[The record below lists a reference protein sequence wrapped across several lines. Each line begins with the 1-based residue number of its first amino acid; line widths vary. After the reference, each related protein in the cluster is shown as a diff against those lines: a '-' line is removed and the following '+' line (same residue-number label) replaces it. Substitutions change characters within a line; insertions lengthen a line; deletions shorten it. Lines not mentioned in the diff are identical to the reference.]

1 MGDDT
6 MIDNRILVR
15 QPLQTG
21 QISQQQNIRKNRE
34 QTEIQPSFKEVLNT
48 QLKSEGVEFS
58 KHARNRLVSRGIEV
72 SESDL
77 NKLEEG
83 IMKAASK
90 GARESLIM
98 VNQVAYLVSVENR
111 TVITAI
117 DQESIKENVF
127 TNIDSAVFM

>member
-1 MGDDT
+1 
-6 MIDNRILVR
+6 MIDNRILVK
-15 QPLQTG
+15 QPLQAG
-21 QISQQQNIRKNRE
+21 HISQQQNIRKNRE
-34 QTEIQPSFKEVLNT
+34 QQETLPSFKDVLNT
-48 QLKSEGVEFS
+48 QLKREGVEFS

-72 SESDL
+72 SENDL

-98 VNQVAYLVSVENR
+98 VNQVAYLVSVENK

-117 DQESIKENVF
+117 DKESLKENVF

>member
-1 MGDDT
+1 

-98 VNQVAYLVSVENR
+98 VNQVAYLVSVENK

-117 DQESIKENVF
+117 DKESLKENVF
-127 TNIDSAVFM
+127 TNIDS

>member
-1 MGDDT
+1 

-58 KHARNRLVSRGIEV
+58 KHARNRLVSRGI
-72 SESDL
+72 
-77 NKLEEG
+77 
-83 IMKAASK
+83 
-90 GARESLIM
+90 R
-98 VNQVAYLVSVENR
+98 SVK
-111 TVITAI
+111 VI
-117 DQESIKENVF
+117 
-127 TNIDSAVFM
+127 

>member
-1 MGDDT
+1 

>member
-1 MGDDT
+1 

-72 SESDL
+72 SENDL

-98 VNQVAYLVSVENR
+98 VNQVAYLVSVENK

-117 DQESIKENVF
+117 DKESLKENVF

>member
-1 MGDDT
+1 

-127 TNIDSAVFM
+127 TNIDSAIFM

>member
-1 MGDDT
+1 

-21 QISQQQNIRKNRE
+21 QTSQQQNIRKNRE

-127 TNIDSAVFM
+127 TNIDSAIFM